1 MVATVAPR
9 FLGNSPAQKSVS
21 DWVAAMRCNECSGQ
35 HHGSAGE
42 NDGAQAGPPG
52 DQSHN
57 KATEP
62 KRHIQER
69 CKPPRRTPHA
79 EGGMKQ
85 GIAKADKARA
95 SRSRSKHSI
104 YLECGKRLW
113 SSMHSDP
120 RYAIPLQDG
129 TRFMRIVLSFA

>member
-1 MVATVAPR
+1 
-9 FLGNSPAQKSVS
+9 
-21 DWVAAMRCNECSGQ
+21 
-35 HHGSAGE
+35 
-42 NDGAQAGPPG
+42 
-52 DQSHN
+52 
-57 KATEP
+57 
-62 KRHIQER
+62 
-69 CKPPRRTPHA
+69 
-79 EGGMKQ
+79 MKQ

-129 TRFMRIVLSFA
+129 TRFMRIVLSFAQRSHIKEVLLKATRRTDD